1 MVLVR
6 LGKILYKLENIP
18 VVVRHIEPLQH
29 LDVFFFEACALV
41 MRLLILN
48 ISDYR
53 AELRMGIG
61 KSAEP
66 LLPRES
72 AYNPTPII
80 NEPGRGGLYVA
91 D

>member
-1 MVLVR
+1 MVLLR
-6 LGKILYKLENIP
+6 FGKILYELENIS
-18 VVVRHIEPLQH
+18 VVVRHVEPLQH
-29 LDVFFFEACALV
+29 LDVFFFEARALV

-48 ISDYR
+48 ISDHR

-61 KSAEP
+61 KSTEP

-80 NEPGRGGLYVA
+80 NEPGRGSFYVA